1 MTSRAH
7 RVTQG
12 EYEGRGKSTKCNKFN
27 VSHVTRASYNAIF
40 CMLMISCLFTL
51 ALAKKAAISVDGTG
65 ETHAFHEN
73 DGETHVFHEN
83 EESMGKKA
91 AISVDDTG
99 ETHVF
104 QEKEKDTNE
113 DVYKEEKPVE
123 VEFKHSG

>member
-65 ETHAFHEN
+65 ETHIFQ
-73 DGETHVFHEN
+73 EN
-83 EESMGKKA
+83 EEAMGKKA